1 MTKRLFFLLISLG
14 FFSFT
19 QAQEDVD
26 VESVEVAEEEEVE
39 PEEVV
44 VTGSRIA
51 RSEYEVSQPV
61 TIIYGEEYENRGYTN
76 ASEALFDVPGVEIVN
91 TVNTPLGS
99 FNNNQASGGIGQSL
113 ASNFAIGSGRTL
125 VLVNG
130 KRFVSAI
137 SPEGAAGFGNA
148 VDINNIPSALIE
160 RVEIVNAGGSAV
172 YGADGIAGVMNFILR
187 DDFEGSELNIVYDDY
202 AGLSSD
208 LSAQYVFG
216 GNFGDGAGNI
226 TVSYQYEEIGTVYSR
241 DVERIKASDGTCPT
255 GGGFY
260 RNYDGP
266 SYQRKYM
273 APGSV
278 VPTSGGLRTETGCV
292 NLTGLPFSG
301 LLSILP
307 YPFVGYYG
315 YWAYDGALGPDG
327 VRYHFAQPGD
337 LAPQDMGIPY
347 GNALF
352 TFDGSSENRDFNDL
366 YRPGFER
373 QNFSM
378 FANYDLNDNVSLYF
392 NAVANTFFATDYGQG
407 NNPYSYWGFSP
418 GIYSPVYIPI
428 DYPYL
433 TQGSRDILSS
443 YGLSGGYLSKS
454 HEDLFSNGTGVYGAD
469 NRNNVN
475 YFAGGLRGDFALG
488 GNVYDWEA
496 GYQWGRTQILS
507 DSPDVIGAR
516 YAAALD
522 VGINDDPTSENFGE
536 IDCKMNYD
544 PDYDPWSYEYI
555 YGGGY
560 LGGYYND
567 DGTPTN
573 ELPLVGSPGECVPL
587 NILGRGTVSQAARDY
602 IGSNR
607 RNISEILQELTYV
620 NITGD
625 LVTLPNGA
633 SVGFAAGYE
642 ARVEAAD
649 YIAGTMQRLG
659 LGFSA
664 ARETVGG
671 NYEVDAFYYE
681 VKVPL
686 VTRNMELPFVDALT
700 LDFSARTI
708 ENSQAGDFD
717 VEALSLAWAVTD
729 DLSFR
734 YSDQTAVK
742 APDIGDLF
750 GPQVRTYQFASDPC
764 DYRFIGE
771 GRNPEV
777 RRANCASENLPLNF
791 VDPSTG
797 ESVFRSKIVTET
809 ATGVTGGNP
818 NLFNESAVTESTGVI
833 YRPSWLA
840 DVLFGQLDFAVDY
853 IKIDLEDYITSF
865 SVTQIMNSCY
875 DFDDYPNAFCDRFQR
890 DAEGEVVYFEQGLI
904 NAGLRNFATYVW
916 KANWAFD
923 VSEALSFV
931 TRENV
936 AMDLGSMALRW
947 RAFNEEYDSSA
958 SSGDPEDLASFTG
971 QYGNDEWFY
980 DTTVEYANGNWYAW
994 VSANSRSGGKI
1005 DIFQDMENQADAYLD
1020 YNEEPMTEYR
1030 GYTTFDGGLGYRAN
1044 ENVTLRVIAS
1054 NLMDYDG
1061 SETDVFDQELN
1072 WVSPGR
1078 TLTGV
1083 LQIRF

>member
-14 FFSFT
+14 FFSVTF
-19 QAQEDVD
+19 AQEDDEVD
-26 VESVEVAEEEEVE
+26 SVEVAEEEEEVA

-91 TVNTPLGS
+91 TVNTPLGD

-113 ASNFAIGSGRTL
+113 ASNFGIGSGRTL

-130 KRFVSAI
+130 KRFVSGI
-137 SPEGAAGFGNA
+137 SPGAFASAGFGNA

-187 DDFEGSELNIVYDDY
+187 DDYEGQEFNVVYDDY

-208 LSAQYVFG
+208 LSVQYVFG
-216 GNFGDGAGNI
+216 GNFNDGRGNI
-226 TVSYQYEEIGTVYSR
+226 TVSYQFEEIGTVYSR

-255 GGGFY
+255 GGGYF

-273 APGSV
+273 GPGSI
-278 VPTSGGLRTETGCV
+278 VPISGVATETGCV
-292 NLTGLPFSG
+292 NITGLPFTG
-301 LLSILP
+301 KLSIYP
-307 YPFVGYYG
+307 YPFVPGHYG
-315 YWAYDGALGPDG
+315 VWYLDGALGPDG
-327 VRYHFAQPGD
+327 VNWVFSSPGN
-337 LAPQDMGIPY
+337 LTPQDTGLYY
-347 GNALF
+347 GHRLF
-352 TFDGSSENRDFNDL
+352 SFDGESANRDFNDL

-378 FANYDLNDNVSLYF
+378 FANYDISDNLQIYF
-392 NAVANTFFATDYGQG
+392 NAVSNTFFATDYGQG

-433 TQGSRDILSS
+433 TQNSRDIISG

-454 HEDLFSNGTGVYGAD
+454 HEDLFKNGTGVYGAD
-469 NRNNVN
+469 NRNNVV
-475 YFAGGLRGDFALG
+475 YFAAGARGDFSLG
-488 GNVYDWEA
+488 SNLFSWES
-496 GYQWGRTQILS
+496 GYQYGRTQILS
-507 DSPDVIGAR
+507 DAPDTIGAR

-522 VGINDDPTSENFGE
+522 VGINPDTGE

-544 PDYDPWSYEYI
+544 PDYDPWQYEYI

-560 LGGYYND
+560 LGSYYND

-573 ELPLVGSPGECVPL
+573 EFPLVGLPGDCVPL
-587 NILGRGTVSQAARDY
+587 NILGRGTVTQAARDY

-607 RNISEILQELTYV
+607 RNLNEIEQELTYV
-620 NITGD
+620 NVTGD
-625 LVTLPNGA
+625 LFELPSGA

-642 ARVEAAD
+642 ARVEGSA
-649 YIAGTMQRLG
+649 YIPDTMQQLG
-659 LGFSA
+659 LGWSIG
-664 ARETVGG
+664 TSPVSG

-686 VTRNMELPFVDALT
+686 VTRNMDIPFVEGLT
-700 LDFSARTI
+700 LDFSARTV
-708 ENSQAGDFD
+708 ENSLAGDFD

-729 DLSFR
+729 DLRIR
-734 YSDQTAVK
+734 YSDQTALK

-750 GPQVRTYQFASDPC
+750 GPQQSLYAFASDPC
-764 DYRFIGE
+764 DYRFIGQ
-771 GRNPEV
+771 GRDPAT
-777 RRANCASENLPLNF
+777 RRANCAAEGIPANF
-791 VDPSTG
+791 TDPNTG
-797 ESVFRSKIVTET
+797 ELVFASDIVTQT
-809 ATGVTGGNP
+809 ARGVTGGNP
-818 NLFNESAVTESTGVI
+818 NLFNETAATEAIGLV
-833 YRPSWLA
+833 YQPAWFGDL
-840 DVLFGQLDFAVDY
+840 LFGDIDFAVDY
-853 IKIDLEDYITSF
+853 IKINLEDFITSF

-875 DFDDYPNAFCDRFQR
+875 DFTDYPNAFCDRFQR
-890 DAEGEVVYFEQGLI
+890 DAEGQVVYFEQGLV

-916 KANWAFD
+916 KSNFAFD
-923 VSEALSFV
+923 VAEAASFLSGD
-931 TRENV
+931 NY
-936 AMDLGSMALRW
+936 ALDLGRMAVRW
-947 RAFNEEYDSSA
+947 RAFQEVYDESA
-958 SSGDPEDLASFTG
+958 SSGLSEDLASFTG
-971 QYGNDEWFY
+971 QFGNDEWFY
-980 DTTVEYANGNWYAW
+980 DTVLEYSYKNWYAW
-994 VSANSRSGGKI
+994 VSADTRSGGKI
-1005 DIFQDMENQADAYLD
+1005 DIFQDMENQPDAYLD
-1020 YNEEPMTEYR
+1020 YNENPITEYR
-1030 GYTTFDGGLGYRAN
+1030 GYTTYAGGLGFRAS
-1044 ENVTLRVIAS
+1044 ENVTVRVIAS
-1054 NLMDYDG
+1054 NLLDYDG
-1061 SETDVFDQELN
+1061 SEEDVFDRELN

-1078 TLTGV
+1078 TVTGV
-1083 LQIRF
+1083 VQVRF